1 MPFIKSKNTTTNM
14 MKNVIIALVP
24 IILFSVYK
32 NGYIPYKHGYITF
45 AQIFYP
51 LLFVFIGTLSTL
63 FFETLYQV
71 IFCKNKTLKEILTT
85 SYAYMPGLFLS
96 LILPIN
102 TPISILILGSFVS
115 SIIAKMLFGGFGNN
129 IFNPALVGRLF
140 IISTYAMVI
149 TSNGGYFNKYELDTI
164 SSATPLSNAST
175 FTEIAT
181 YKDLIEPYGTLND
194 FFIGTIPGTVGET
207 SALLCIIAFVYLT
220 LTKTI
225 KWRIPLLYVLT
236 VFVMSFIIGGSLWYA
251 LFSILS
257 GGLLFGAVFMSTD
270 PVTSPVTKHGQILY
284 GLSLGLLTVTFR
296 HLTPYPE
303 GVLTSI
309 LTMNMFVFII
319 DKIGVKTKLN
329 PKKLII
335 PVIILL
341 SLILADSFVIKNKY
355 NGKTEG
361 DPNYKILNIK
371 KENKKII
378 YQASQKGYSSDL
390 IANITFENDKVTNI
404 EIVSQDDSFFS
415 EITKNNYLD
424 TLVKD
429 QDKGEEIDTVSGATI
444 SSKALK
450 TMLLNTMEDYKNGGY
465 KSFTGGEEVEVK
477 KDFEVLDVKDN
488 VYTVKNKSFGGN
500 IKANVTIVDGK
511 VTNLELLEF
520 DDTCISK
527 EKTNHYYTCPMYL
540 EEGYIKDLIKNNDI
554 DTISGATISST
565 SLKEIIKKTLEVYNE
580 G

>member
-14 MKNVIIALVP
+14 MKNVIIALLP
-24 IILFSVYK
+24 IIIFSVFK
-32 NGYIPYKHGYITF
+32 NGYIPYQKGYITF
-45 AQIFYP
+45 AQMFYP
-51 LLFVFIGTLSTL
+51 LLFVLIGMLSTL

-71 IFCKNKTLKEILTT
+71 LFIKNKSLKEILTT
-85 SYAYMPGLFLS
+85 SYAYMPGIFLA

-129 IFNPALVGRLF
+129 VFNPALVGRLF

-149 TSNGGYFNKYELDTI
+149 TNSGGYFNKYELDTI

-175 FTEIAT
+175 YSEIAT
-181 YKDLIEPYGTLND
+181 YEQLVEPYGTLND
-194 FFIGTIPGTVGET
+194 FFIGTIPGTLGET
-207 SALLCIIAFVYLT
+207 SALLCIIGFIYLT

-225 KWRIPLLYVLT
+225 KWRIPVLYVLT
-236 VFVMSFIIGGSLWYA
+236 VFIMSFIVGGSLWYA

-257 GGLLFGAVFMSTD
+257 GGLLFGAVFMATD
-270 PVTSPVTKHGQILY
+270 PVTSPVTKHGQIIY
-284 GLSLGLLTVTFR
+284 GLCLGLLTVTFR

-319 DKIGVKTKLN
+319 DKIGIKSKVN
-329 PKKLII
+329 SKKFIL
-335 PVIILL
+335 PVMILL
-341 SLILADSFVIKNKY
+341 SLIMIDSFVIKNKY
-355 NGKTEG
+355 NQKTEG
-361 DPNYKILNIK
+361 DPNFKILNIK
-371 KENKKII
+371 KDNKKLI
-378 YQASQKGYSSDL
+378 YQASQKGYSSN
-390 IANITFENDKVTNI
+390 IVANITFENDKVTNI
-404 EIVSQDDSFFS
+404 EIVSQDDSYFS
-415 EITKNNYLD
+415 QVTKNDYLN
-424 TLVKD
+424 TLIKD

-450 TMLLNTMEDYKNGGY
+450 TLLLNTMEDYKNGGY
-465 KSFTGGEEVEVK
+465 KSFTGGEEMEVK
-477 KDFEVLDVKDN
+477 KDFEVLEVNDN

-527 EKTNHYYTCPMYL
+527 EKTNHYYTCPEYL
-540 EEGYIKDLIKNNDI
+540 EDEYINKLVNDNDI
-554 DTISGATISST
+554 DTVSGATISST
-565 SLKEIIKKTLEVYNE
+565 SLKEILEKTLEVYNE
-580 G
+580 R